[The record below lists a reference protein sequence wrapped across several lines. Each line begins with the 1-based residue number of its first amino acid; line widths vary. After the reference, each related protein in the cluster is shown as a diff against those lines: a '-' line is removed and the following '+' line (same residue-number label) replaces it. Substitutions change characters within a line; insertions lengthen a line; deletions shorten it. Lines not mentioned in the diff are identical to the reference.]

1 MQNLLGL
8 GSSLHSFVSS
18 LFVYMSRLQC
28 FDTAYWLIGTS
39 QRLSEVSHLGLLKEE
54 NPWGSTEYLRFTRK
68 MMIRIMY
75 ICCSWRWMKMNI
87 LRITCGST
95 GIHWREIWTSYAS
108 HPISTGPLR
117 HLSLLCFSIS
127 GYCVYKDSLVYSSF
141 TFNFIAD
148 HVLMSVQTSELC
160 HKITMLFCKF
170 IIGMVRCLSV
180 SLSHTHTSFGVFA
193 AVGPAGRRYW
203 SIAAL
208 LAP

>member
-1 MQNLLGL
+1 MLAVFWHCLL
-8 GSSLHSFVSS
+8 
-18 LFVYMSRLQC
+18 
-28 FDTAYWLIGTS
+28 AYWY
-39 QRLSEVSHLGLLKEE
+39 QPKPLSEVSLLGLLKEE

-75 ICCSWRWMKMNI
+75 ICCSWRWMRMNI

-170 IIGMVRCLSV
+170 IIGMVQCLCV
-180 SLSHTHTSFGVFA
+180 SLSHTHTHHSA
-193 AVGPAGRRYW
+193 CLLLWAQRVGDIDR
-203 SIAAL
+203 L
-208 LAP
+208 LHGWHHSCTES